1 MKISDYSVELE
12 GTSLIYQ
19 KTKVS
24 YSSTSKK
31 IPVYEIVGNS
41 TKKELELSEK
51 DKMKI
56 RIIQMMLEKLF
67 GKKLKIKFIED
78 PEQEETQ
85 HAKLKKTGE
94 QTIEDYTVEIE
105 NTQLQ
110 YASFEGSGSVKTQDG
125 RTINFNLEFKELS
138 LSYTHIKTSG
148 TYQDPLLLSQ
158 LKNSKGQG
166 KIIELDINLDGV
178 KDKFYISPGEGLL
191 VLDKNENG
199 KADDGTE
206 LFGPSTGDGFR
217 ELAPY
222 DSDGNGWI
230 DENDPIFTKLKIWT
244 VNERGEEK
252 LVGLLDFNV
261 GAIFLGRV
269 STPFDYG
276 DKRLLSSGI
285 YLGEDGTAGTIRQ
298 FDIRV

>member
-12 GTSLIYQ
+12 GASLNYQ

-24 YSSTSKK
+24 YSSTTRK

-41 TKKELELSEK
+41 SKKELELSEK

-67 GKKLKIKFIED
+67 GKKLKIKFID
-78 PEQEETQ
+78 DSEQEETQ
-85 HAKLKKTGE
+85 NLKLKKTGE
-94 QTIEDYTVEIE
+94 RTIEDYTVEFE
-105 NTQLQ
+105 SSHLQ
-110 YASFEGSGSVKTQDG
+110 YASFKGSGTVKTQDG
-125 RTINFNLEFKELS
+125 RTINFNVEFKELS

-158 LKNSKGQG
+158 LKNSKEKG
-166 KIIELDINLDGV
+166 KIVEIDINLDGV

-191 VLDKNENG
+191 VLDKNGNG
-199 KADDGTE
+199 RANDGTE

-217 ELAPY
+217 ELAMY

-230 DENDPIFTKLKIWT
+230 DENDLIFTKLKIWT

-276 DKRLLSSGI
+276 DKKLLSSGI
-285 YLGEDGTAGTIRQ
+285 YLGED
-298 FDIRV
+298 